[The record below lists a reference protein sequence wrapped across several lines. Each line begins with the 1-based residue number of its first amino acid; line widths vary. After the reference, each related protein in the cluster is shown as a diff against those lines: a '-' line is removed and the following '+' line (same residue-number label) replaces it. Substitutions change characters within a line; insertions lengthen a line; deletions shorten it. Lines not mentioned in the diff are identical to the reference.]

1 MILKVSVEIFITGKC
16 NKIYYFCFMN
26 HLFRCLVMIM
36 IAVTTGSC
44 IRGHREKERKPL
56 IFTEPAIPVLLTS
69 DSDVLKFRALH
80 YWDLFPFEDSLC
92 IQQKDF
98 AAQAFTGFVDL
109 LQQNP
114 LQVGETAL
122 KNMMN
127 RAGTAADDP
136 LVRKKVLHQFFTLS
150 EYFFYHPNSPYRND
164 DFFRVVLEYMVSSP
178 LPDTMD
184 KQRPVYLLKMIRK
197 NRVGELAA
205 DIRFVRAVRNFPYTD
220 NPAQQE
226 TLYGLKSDYVLLF
239 FINLGCTACRK
250 AADEILASALLTEM
264 VKKKNLAIL
273 TVYPDK
279 DLEGWQKYLP
289 TLPPDWIH
297 AYDPEGEIRNGSTY
311 DLKAIPSLYLLDSSK
326 RVLVKDALSVSQIE
340 DTIRQ
345 EAHFL

>member
-1 MILKVSVEIFITGKC
+1 
-16 NKIYYFCFMN
+16 MN
-26 HLFRCLVMIM
+26 HLFRCLVLIM

-44 IRGHREKERKPL
+44 IRGNREKELKPI
-56 IFTEPAIPVLLTS
+56 IFTQPAIPVLLTS
-69 DSDVLKFRALH
+69 ESEVLRFRTLH

-98 AAQAFTGFVDL
+98 ASKAFTGFVDL
-109 LQQNP
+109 LQQTP
-114 LQVGETAL
+114 GHIGEEAL
-122 KNMMN
+122 KSMMN
-127 RAGTAADDP
+127 RAGTAANDP
-136 LVRKKVLHQFFTLS
+136 LVRKNVLQQFFTLS

-164 DFFRVVLEYMVSSP
+164 DYFRVVLEHMVASP
-178 LPDTMD
+178 LPDTID
-184 KQRPVYLLKMIRK
+184 KQRPVYLLQMIRK
-197 NRVGELAA
+197 NRVGEQAGDLC
-205 DIRFVRAVRNFPYTD
+205 FVRAVRNFPYTD

-239 FINLGCTACRK
+239 FINPGCTSCRK

-264 VKKKNLAIL
+264 ARKKNLVIL
-273 TVYPDK
+273 TIYPDK

-311 DLKAIPSLYLLDSSK
+311 DLRAIPSLYLLDSSK

-340 DTIRQ
+340 DAIRQ